1 MKTKQRMMTLVNP
14 EHGIH
19 DSLFK
24 EGLGPLG
31 LLAYNMG
38 AVIKDKVL
46 IMRDIWICVG

>member
-1 MKTKQRMMTLVNP
+1 MKTKQRMMTPVNP

-24 EGLGPLG
+24 EGLVPPG

-38 AVIKDKVL
+38 AVKDKVL
-46 IMRDIWICVG
+46 IMKDIWICVG